1 MTCTIVSLASTA
13 SFSTCAS
20 ETGEGEATPRSSTSG
35 ERSSAVD
42 TSPTKISWADEL
54 DAEVPQESRAVRTAA
69 SAPRARSSAF
79 RAVWCFERCFKDEEE
94 PVRSAITEAVTSLG
108 GSLFC
113 YKKAKTFEARAA
125 HMRPQS
131 YALITD
137 GREVR
142 PCVQALAALPHNQP
156 ALIVVLSENAKHADR
171 VARWAQGLPS
181 EGFHVP
187 VFVVRSAA
195 EVRPILADSPLPRLR
210 AGGMA
215 GSAIAPQLPFNLKAI
230 TAKFGSQ
237 CSTTPTSMTSTTPT
251 ALAAQRQYMGCGDA
265 TRAHCAAWPAVS
277 TDATRT
283 VTASW
288 PMLAHPMAAVSMP
301 MSPWHTSSE
310 SPFLFEKSV
319 EGVEPTVL
327 GVLSVAVPSC
337 VGPAI
342 LERMLAQSAPEI
354 YEE

>member
-137 GREVR
+137 GREAR
-142 PCVQALAALPHNQP
+142 PCVQALATLPQNQP
-156 ALIVVLSENAKHADR
+156 ALIVILSENPKHADR
-171 VARWAQGLPS
+171 VARWAKELPS

-195 EVRPILADSPLPRLR
+195 EIRPILADSPLPRLR
-210 AGGMA
+210 TAGVA
-215 GSAIAPQLPFNLKAI
+215 NSPVAPHFPFDLKAL
-230 TAKFGSQ
+230 TAQFGSPG
-237 CSTTPTSMTSTTPT
+237 TATPTSMTSTTPSV
-251 ALAAQRQYMGCGDA
+251 AVQRQFMGCGDA
-265 TRAHCAAWPAVS
+265 TRTHCAAWPVVS
-277 TDATRT
+277 TDATRAVT
-283 VTASW
+283 VSW
-288 PMLAHPMAAVSMP
+288 PVPAHPTMPVSSP
-301 MSPWHTSSE
+301 MSPWPTTSE
-310 SPFLFEKSV
+310 SPFLLEKSA
-319 EGVEPTVL
+319 EGVEPNVL

-342 LERMLAQSAPEI
+342 LEQMLTQSAPEV